1 MRTNHIAGDLS
12 LESGQEVL
20 YVSGVRFYLRCGVS
34 KRKHI
39 TIRDIARESGA
50 SLTTV
55 SLVLNNRDGRIS
67 EATRTRVR
75 ETVSRLG
82 YRPNRLAQGLQSQR
96 AGILAILVPEL
107 QHAFADAYIGE
118 LISAIHD
125 RASQAGHKI
134 LLEVAHPEF
143 IERGQHRELFD
154 RHFVD
159 GILCIGV
166 TNNDSYLADFE
177 DSVGPMVVVNNY
189 IPGLSL
195 NSVRCDYRAAGKLA
209 GQHLLGLGHR
219 RIGLIHGAP
228 EVQTSNDLRK
238 GFEESL
244 SASGAS
250 LPEYRIAD
258 GKFLEEGG
266 AEAAFQI
273 LKRDSSV
280 TAFLCGNDK
289 MAIGAVN
296 ALVHAG
302 RRVPLDL
309 SVIGCD
315 DLKQSTFCNP
325 RLTTVRTPLYDLGTR
340 ACEALLDLVE
350 GKVDRVNEIR
360 PVELVAREST
370 GRVRGD

>member
-1 MRTNHIAGDLS
+1 MA
-12 LESGQEVL
+12 
-20 YVSGVRFYLRCGVS
+20 
-34 KRKHI
+34 KRRHI

-55 SLVLNNRDGRIS
+55 SLVLNNRAGRIS
-67 EATRTRVR
+67 EATRRRVR

-82 YRPNRLAQGLQSQR
+82 YRPNRLAQGLQSRR

-118 LISAIHD
+118 LISAVHD
-125 RASQAGHKI
+125 CASKRGSKI

-143 IERGQHRELFD
+143 IQRGEHRELFD
-154 RHFVD
+154 RRFVD

-166 TNNDSYLADFE
+166 TNNDGYLADFE
-177 DSVGPMVVVNNY
+177 DGVGPMVVLNNY

-195 NSVRCDYRAAGKLA
+195 NSVRCDYQLA
-209 GQHLLGLGHR
+209 GRLAGEHLIKLGHR

-228 EVQTSNDLRK
+228 EVQTSADLRK
-238 GFEESL
+238 GFEAAV
-244 SASGAS
+244 SAAGLDMPA
-250 LPEYRIAD
+250 YRVAD

-266 AEAAFQI
+266 ADAAFAI

-289 MAIGAVN
+289 MAIGVMN
-296 ALVHAG
+296 ALHHAG
-302 RRVPLDL
+302 RRVPQDF
-309 SVIGCD
+309 SVVGCD
-315 DLKQSTFCNP
+315 DLKQATFCIP
-325 RLTTVRTPLYDLGTR
+325 PLTTIRTPLYDLGTR
-340 ACEALLDLVE
+340 ACEALLELVE

-360 PVELVAREST
+360 PVELVVREST
-370 GRVRGD
+370 DKPRAE